1 MDIIAKK
8 TDDQAEENL
17 KSPQMLEISDSESQY
32 LQSSSSTS
40 YSVDKSYLNET
51 ISSVSDSPSSNTS
64 NKVKHD
70 LYTRYLKRS
79 LIDANSKSQLR
90 IAEKYQ
96 TEE

>member
-1 MDIIAKK
+1 
-8 TDDQAEENL
+8 
-17 KSPQMLEISDSESQY
+17 MLEISDSEY

-79 LIDANSKSQLR
+79 LIDANRKSQLH
-90 IAEKYQ
+90 IAEKCQ